1 LQLLPEVAHA
11 LNRACAE
18 MAFAA
23 PGVTR
28 VIRIDQARELDLLL
42 RKSDLAMSEP
52 CALPAVI
59 GILRTSRREPALAAT
74 GTLAALH
81 GLSASE
87 AALAHALSRGESI
100 VSAGEQLKLT
110 SETARNYSKR
120 IYEKTGAK
128 GQADLVRL
136 ILTGLAP
143 FA

>member
-1 LQLLPEVAHA
+1 
-11 LNRACAE
+11 
-18 MAFAA
+18 M
-23 PGVTR
+23 
-28 VIRIDQARELDLLL
+28 IRIDDSRDIDLLL
-42 RKSDLAMSEP
+42 RKSDLALSEP

-59 GILRTSRREPALAAT
+59 GIVRTARREPAQAAA

-81 GLSASE
+81 GLSGSE
-87 AALAHALSRGESI
+87 AALAHALSLGESI
-100 VSAGEQLKLT
+100 VGAGEQLNLT
-110 SETARNYSKR
+110 TETARNYSKR